1 MIVTVYVA
9 ASLAA
14 FVTFW
19 LDKQR
24 AVTGGR
30 RVPEHLLHLLA
41 LVGGWP
47 GAWLAAR
54 CFRHK
59 TRKLRFRVV
68 FCAIVLCHV
77 VVGGLYLRSI

>member
-1 MIVTVYVA
+1 MIVSVYVA

-14 FVTFW
+14 FVAFW

-24 AVTGGR
+24 AVNGGR
-30 RVPEHLLHLLA
+30 RVPEHLLYLLA

-47 GAWLAAR
+47 GALLASR

-68 FCAIVLCHV
+68 FGAIVLCHMIA
-77 VVGGLYLRSI
+77 GGLYLRSI